1 MLQLMGIAMKSFKA
15 AHAAR
20 LGITTTEATVA
31 GLAVAAGAGA
41 GYYAGQRQREMKIN
55 AGLDG
60 VLGGL
65 TGEKRAE
72 AQSRMSAPLFNSV
85 AAQYGALCESKIK
98 GRDVFSKLL
107 RDFRSKYNTITA
119 NAALVTLMLAPEGLV
134 ELGEKPKLSDLEAI
148 VEKDINLMAEAEK
161 PAEVVPALDIETAA
175 PDSPICELVQE
186 FRALVA
192 DCWKDEKVMAIKRR
206 G

>member
-1 MLQLMGIAMKSFKA
+1 MLQLMGIAMNSFKTA
-15 AHAAR
+15 RAAR
-20 LGITTTEATVA
+20 LGITATEATVA
-31 GLAVAAGAGA
+31 GLTVAAGAGL
-41 GYYAGQRQREMKIN
+41 GYYAGQRQREMK
-55 AGLDG
+55 ASSGLDG

-85 AAQYGALCESKIK
+85 AAQYGELCDSRIK
-98 GRDVFSKLL
+98 ARDVFSKLF

-134 ELGEKPKLSDLEAI
+134 ELGEKPKLADLEEI
-148 VEKDINLMAEAEK
+148 VEKDINAMAEAEK
-161 PAEVVPALDIETAA
+161 ATEVLPALDIETAA
-175 PDSPICELVQE
+175 PDSPICELVAE
-186 FRALVA
+186 FRSLVA
-192 DCWKDEKVMAIKRR
+192 DNWKDEKVMAIKRR